1 MTVRRFHAEV
11 GTAFVTAGLGIAAV
25 TGAAGLGF
33 GWEESGPQPGY
44 FPFYVGLI
52 LIGASLWNLVRA
64 FMKHRAAVLHER
76 NSGEI
81 EEPFLRRENL
91 GRIGTFL
98 AAMAGFVIGT
108 LTLGVY
114 VASTVYIAW
123 SAWRQ
128 GGYRLWVALA
138 VGAGFTIVQ
147 YVIFEVIF
155 KIPLLKGPIEP
166 LLGIY

>member
-11 GTAFVTAGLGIAAV
+11 GTALATAALGVAAV
-25 TGAAGLGF
+25 IGGAELGF
-33 GWEESGPQPGY
+33 GWEESGPQPGS

-52 LIGASLWNLVRA
+52 LIVASLWNLGQA
-64 FMKHRAAVLHER
+64 FLNHRAALGHER
-76 NSGEI
+76 SSGEI
-81 EEPFLRRENL
+81 EEPFLHRENL
-91 GRIGTFL
+91 GRIATFL
-98 AAMAGFVIGT
+98 AAMTGFVIGT

-114 VASTVYIAW
+114 VAATAYIAW

-128 GGYRLWVALA
+128 GGYRLWVALTI
-138 VGAGFTIVQ
+138 GACFAIVQ
-147 YVIFEVIF
+147 YVIFEAIF